1 MIEAFF
7 NELKMNFPQRQN
19 IQRQANSQLII
30 VGSKNP
36 VKIEAAEQ
44 AFTQAMPQERWLA
57 QGLDVPSGVSEQPMT
72 DAETLQGAMTRM
84 QNAQKLFPE
93 ADYWVGIE
101 GGIDRQGSEMHAFA
115 WIVVSDGRQVGKA
128 RTGTFVLPQAITDL
142 IDQGVELG
150 EADDRVFNR
159 ENSKQGSGAV
169 GILTQGMIDRKAYY
183 THAAILALVPFLHD
197 SLY

>member
-1 MIEAFF
+1 
-7 NELKMNFPQRQN
+7 MNFPQRQN
-19 IQRQANSQLII
+19 IQRQTNSQLII

-36 VKIEAAEQ
+36 VKIGAAEQ

-84 QNAQKLFPE
+84 QNAQKLFPG

-115 WIVVSDGRQVGKA
+115 WSSGQRWTESGQSPYGYLCPTTGDHGLDRSRGRAG
-128 RTGTFVLPQAITDL
+128 RG
-142 IDQGVELG
+142 
-150 EADDRVFNR
+150 R
-159 ENSKQGSGAV
+159 
-169 GILTQGMIDRKAYY
+169 
-183 THAAILALVPFLHD
+183 
-197 SLY
+197 